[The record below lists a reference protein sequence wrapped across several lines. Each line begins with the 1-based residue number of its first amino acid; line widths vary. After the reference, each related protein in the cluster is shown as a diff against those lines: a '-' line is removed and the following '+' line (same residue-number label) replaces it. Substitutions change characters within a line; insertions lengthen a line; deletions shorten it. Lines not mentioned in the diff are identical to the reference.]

1 MATPTKPLRRVGI
14 LLISVS
20 LFTSLVASAPSATVQ
35 AEPLPPVGVVIR
47 GHGNGHGRGLS
58 QYGSLGWAT
67 KLGATWQDILNFYY
81 GGSGRVL
88 ASLTEADASA
98 TPGGVMSVRLQTL
111 DARPTAV
118 ISDNI
123 TASWT
128 GAAGKFGG
136 LVARM
141 VSNNVYDVY
150 GIPTATCAADTDNPA
165 GFTLIGDNVAGPID
179 FVSAQG
185 SVPTAIAPTDLLGVC
200 EPPTTTYKTGR
211 IRYYRGSIRSTV
223 DILGNRRTVNM
234 LNAESY
240 LRGVVPRES
249 PAGWGDIASGLGMNA
264 LRAQSV
270 AARSYSL
277 SEARYTYAKTCDT
290 QDCQV
295 YGGAALRNVGSK
307 TSSVIEDRRTDQ
319 AITDTAGYVM
329 KDSLNTIMRTEF
341 TSSNGGRTAGG
352 QFPAQIDNGD
362 IAADAVLQSWSRLL
376 SANDLQ
382 KAFPTIGVFTSITT
396 SHDGLGGDW
405 NGYATSVVIT
415 GTAGTVTRTGWQF
428 RNDFDLNSP
437 WYETF
442 PIAAADPAS
451 PPVGSILFVGDS
463 VGESIATEFSAI
475 VTPAYPVMN
484 YQSCS
489 GRGMAGAGCLFTVAA
504 PQIKSDGVGVV
515 NSLDAPAIAIVE
527 LGYNDDPTTFDGEVQ
542 QMLAALISKGV
553 QRVIFV
559 NMSTRSTTR
568 NYAKSNA
575 VLDAAAAKNPG
586 ITIFDW
592 NTATSGAN
600 QWRWFDNKSLCCFVH
615 LSTTGQAEFALFL
628 RQQLDAL
635 RPSGSLPTTA
645 AVAPLMLGLPLA
657 KKNTGAMVTV
667 VQKKLNLALNL
678 VGKSRLATDGA
689 FGAGTE
695 RAVRAF
701 QTVSVLPVSGIVD
714 RATWDALGLAGR
726 IDLAVLKVGSRHP
739 AVSSLQQALSKV
751 LKKKISNTGVFT
763 TSLANDVKLF
773 QKRVKLPVN
782 GRVGPSTWKVLTAT
796 AALTNP

>member
-14 LLISVS
+14 LLIFAS
-20 LFTSLVASAPSATVQ
+20 LLTSFLASAPIATVQ
-35 AEPLPPVGVVIR
+35 AEPLPPVGVIIR

-67 KLGATWQDILNFYY
+67 KLGASWQDILNFYY

-88 ASLTEADASA
+88 APLTEADASA

-123 TASWT
+123 TASWA
-128 GAAGKFGG
+128 GAAAKFGG

-150 GIPTATCAADTDNPA
+150 GIATATCAADTDNPA

-211 IRYYRGSIRSTV
+211 IRYYRGSIRATV

-234 LNAESY
+234 LNADAY

-249 PAGWGDIASGLGMNA
+249 PAGWGDIAGGLGMNA

-290 QDCQV
+290 EDCQV

-319 AITDTAGYVM
+319 AIIDTAGYVI
-329 KDSLNTIMRTEF
+329 KDSRNAIMRTEF

-376 SANDLQ
+376 SATDLQ
-382 KAFPTIGVFTSITT
+382 KAFPAIGVFTSITT
-396 SHDGLGGDW
+396 AHDGLGGDW
-405 NGYATSVVIT
+405 NGYTTSVVIT
-415 GTAGTVTRTGWQF
+415 GTAGSVTRTGWQF

-442 PIAAADPAS
+442 PVTATDPAS
-451 PPVGSILFVGDS
+451 PPVGSILFIGDS
-463 VGESIATEFSAI
+463 VAESIASEFAAI
-475 VTPAYPVMN
+475 VTPAYPTMN
-484 YQSCS
+484 FQACA
-489 GRGMAGAGCLFTVAA
+489 GRGMAGAGCLFTVTA
-504 PQIKSDGVGVV
+504 PQINSDGVGVV
-515 NSLDAPAIAIVE
+515 NTLDAPAIAIVE
-527 LGYNDDPTTFDGEVQ
+527 LGYNDDPATFEGEVQ

-559 NMSTRSTTR
+559 NMSTRSTKR
-568 NYAKSNA
+568 NYAKSNEA
-575 VLDAAAAKNPG
+575 LAAAAAKNPG
-586 ITIFDW
+586 ISIFDW
-592 NTATSGAN
+592 NTASSAAN
-600 QWRWFDNKSLCCFVH
+600 QWRWFDNKSLCCYVH

-635 RPSGSLPTTA
+635 RPAGTLPTTA

-657 KKNTGAMVTV
+657 KNNTGAMVTV

-689 FGAGTE
+689 FGSGTE

-701 QTVSVLPVSGIVD
+701 QTLSVLPVSGIVD

-751 LKKKISNTGVFT
+751 LKKKISSTGVFT
-763 TSLANDVKLF
+763 SSLANDVKLF
-773 QKRVKLPVN
+773 QKRVKLPVS
-782 GRVGPSTWKVLTAT
+782 GRVGPSTWKVLTAA
-796 AALTNP
+796 AALTSP

>member
-1 MATPTKPLRRVGI
+1 MATPTRPHRRVGI
-14 LLISVS
+14 LLVFVS
-20 LFTSLVASAPSATVQ
+20 LITSVLASAPNAAVH
-35 AEPLPPVGVVIR
+35 AEPLPPVGVIIR

-67 KLGATWQDILNFYY
+67 KLSASWQDILNFYY
-81 GGSGRVL
+81 GGSGRTL
-88 ASLTEADASA
+88 ATLTEADAVA

-111 DARPTAV
+111 DAQSTAV
-118 ISDNI
+118 ISDNV

-128 GAAGKFGG
+128 GAAGAYGA

-141 VSNNVYDVY
+141 VANNVYDIY
-150 GIPTATCAADTDNPA
+150 AAPTATCAADVENPT

-179 FVSAQG
+179 FVSSQG

-200 EPPTTTYKTGR
+200 EPPSTTFKNGR
-211 IRYYRGSIRSTV
+211 IRYYRGSIRATI
-223 DILGNRRTVNM
+223 DILGNRRTVNL
-234 LNAESY
+234 LNAEAY

-249 PAGWGDIASGLGMNA
+249 PAGWGDIAGGLGMNA

-290 QDCQV
+290 EDCQV
-295 YGGAALRNVGSK
+295 YGGAALRTVGSK
-307 TSSVIEDRRTDQ
+307 TAAVIEDKRTDQ
-319 AITDTAGYVM
+319 AIVDTTGYVI
-329 KDSLNTIMRTEF
+329 KDSRNTIMRTEF

-352 QFPAQIDNGD
+352 QFPAQLDNGD
-362 IAADAVLQSWSRLL
+362 IAADAALQSWSRLL
-376 SANDLQ
+376 SSADLQ
-382 KAFPTIGVFTSITT
+382 RAFPAIGVFTSITT

-405 NGYATSVVIT
+405 NGYTTSVVIT
-415 GTAGTVTRTGWQF
+415 GTAGSVTRTGWQF

-442 PIAAADPAS
+442 TVAAADPAS
-451 PPVGSILFVGDS
+451 PSVGSILFIGDS
-463 VGESIATEFSAI
+463 VAESIASEFAAI
-475 VTPAYPVMN
+475 VTPAYPTMN
-484 YQSCS
+484 FQACA
-489 GRGMAGAGCLFTVAA
+489 GRGMAGAGCLFPVTA
-504 PQIKSDGVGVV
+504 PQINSDGVGVV
-515 NSLDAPAIAIVE
+515 NTLDAPAIAIVE
-527 LGYNDDPTTFDGEVQ
+527 LGYNDDPATFEGEVQ
-542 QMLAALISKGV
+542 QILAALISKAV

-559 NMSTRSTTR
+559 NMSTRSTKR
-568 NYAKSNA
+568 NYAQSNE
-575 VLDAAAAKNPG
+575 VLAAAAAKNPG
-586 ITIFDW
+586 ISIFDW
-592 NTATSGAN
+592 NTASSAAN

-635 RPSGSLPTTA
+635 RPAGTLPTTV

-657 KKNTGAMVTV
+657 KKNAGAMVTV
-667 VQKKLNLALNL
+667 VQKKLNIALNL
-678 VGKSRLATDGA
+678 VGKARLATDGA
-689 FGAGTE
+689 FGPGTE

-701 QTVSVLPVSGIVD
+701 QTASVLPVSGIVD

-726 IDLAVLKVGSRHP
+726 VDLAVLKVGSRHP

-751 LKKKISNTGVFT
+751 LKKKIANTGVYT
-763 TSLANDVKLF
+763 VALANDVKLF

-782 GRVGPSTWKVLTAT
+782 GRVGPSTWKMLTAT
-796 AALTNP
+796 AALTSP

>member
-1 MATPTKPLRRVGI
+1 MATPTRPLRRVGI
-14 LLISVS
+14 LLIFAS
-20 LFTSLVASAPSATVQ
+20 LVTSLLASTPVATVK
-35 AEPLPPVGVVIR
+35 AEPLPPVGVIIR

-67 KLGATWQDILNFYY
+67 KLGASWQDILNFYY
-81 GGSGRVL
+81 GGSSRTI
-88 ASLTEADASA
+88 ATLTEDDASA
-98 TPGGVMSVRLQTL
+98 LPGGVMSVRLQTL

-123 TASWT
+123 TASWA
-128 GAAGKFGG
+128 GAAGKYGG

-141 VSNNVYDVY
+141 VSNNVYDIY
-150 GIPTATCAADTDNPA
+150 GIATATCAADTDNPA

-185 SVPTAIAPTDLLGVC
+185 SVPTAVAPSDLLGVC
-200 EPPTTTYKTGR
+200 EPATTTYKTGR
-211 IRYYRGSIRSTV
+211 IRYYRGSIRSTI
-223 DILGNRRTVNM
+223 DILGNRRTVNI

-249 PAGWGDIASGLGMNA
+249 PAGWGDIAGGLGMNA

-290 QDCQV
+290 EDCQV

-319 AITDTAGYVM
+319 AIIDTAGYVI
-329 KDSLNTIMRTEF
+329 KDSRNAIMRTEF

-376 SANDLQ
+376 SATDLQ
-382 KAFPTIGVFTSITT
+382 KAFPAIGVFTSITT

-415 GTAGTVTRTGWQF
+415 GTAGSVTRTGWQF

-442 PIAAADPAS
+442 PVTATDPAS
-451 PPVGSILFVGDS
+451 PPVGSILFIGDS
-463 VGESIATEFSAI
+463 VAESIASEFAAI
-475 VTPAYPVMN
+475 VTPAYPTMN
-484 YQSCS
+484 FQACA
-489 GRGMAGAGCLFTVAA
+489 GRGMAGAGCLFTVTA
-504 PQIKSDGVGVV
+504 PQINSDGVGVV
-515 NSLDAPAIAIVE
+515 NTLDTPAIAIVE
-527 LGYNDDPTTFDGEVQ
+527 LGYNDDPATFEGEVQ

-559 NMSTRSTTR
+559 NMSTRSTKR
-568 NYAKSNA
+568 NYAKSNE
-575 VLDAAAAKNPG
+575 VLAAAAAKNPG
-586 ITIFDW
+586 ISIFDW
-592 NTATSGAN
+592 NTASSAAN
-600 QWRWFDNKSLCCFVH
+600 QWRWFDNKSLCCYVH

-635 RPSGSLPTTA
+635 RPAGTLPTTA
-645 AVAPLMLGLPLA
+645 VVAPLMLGLPLA
-657 KKNTGAMVTV
+657 KKNSGAMVTI
-667 VQKKLNLALNL
+667 VQKKLNIALNL

-689 FGAGTE
+689 FGSGTE

-701 QTVSVLPVSGIVD
+701 QTASVLPVSGIVD

-739 AVSSLQQALSKV
+739 AVSSLQQALAKV
-751 LKKKISNTGVFT
+751 LKKKIATTGVFT

-782 GRVGPSTWKVLTAT
+782 GRVGPSTWKVLTAA
-796 AALTNP
+796 AALTSP

>member
-1 MATPTKPLRRVGI
+1 MATPTRPLRRVGI
-14 LLISVS
+14 LLIFVS
-20 LFTSLVASAPSATVQ
+20 LLTSFIASAPVATVQ
-35 AEPLPPVGVVIR
+35 ADPLPPIGVVIR

-67 KLGATWQDILNFYY
+67 KLGASWQDILNFYY
-81 GGSGRVL
+81 GGSGRTL
-88 ASLTEADASA
+88 ATLTEADAAA

-128 GAAGKFGG
+128 GAAGAYGG

-141 VSNNVYDVY
+141 VANNVYDIY
-150 GIPTATCAADTDNPA
+150 AAPTATCAADTDNPA

-179 FVSAQG
+179 FVSSQG
-185 SVPTAIAPTDLLGVC
+185 SVLTAVSPTDLLGVC
-200 EPPTTTYKTGR
+200 EPPSTTYKTGR
-211 IRYYRGSIRSTV
+211 IRYYRGSIRATI
-223 DILGNRRTVNM
+223 DILGNRRTVNS

-249 PAGWGDIASGLGMNA
+249 PAGWGDIAGGLGMNA
-264 LRAQSV
+264 LRVQSV

-277 SEARYTYAKTCDT
+277 SEARYSYAKTCDT
-290 QDCQV
+290 EDCQV
-295 YGGAALRNVGSK
+295 YGGAGLRTVGSK
-307 TSSVIEDRRTDQ
+307 TAAVIEDRRTDQ
-319 AITDTAGYVM
+319 AIVDTAGYVI
-329 KDSLNTIMRTEF
+329 KDSRNAIMRTEF

-352 QFPAQIDNGD
+352 QFPVQIDNGD
-362 IAADAVLQSWSRLL
+362 IAADAALQSWSRIL
-376 SANDLQ
+376 SAADLQ
-382 KAFPTIGVFTSITT
+382 RVFPSIGVFTSMTT

-405 NGYATSVVIT
+405 NGYTTSVVIT
-415 GTAGTVTRTGWQF
+415 GTAGSVTRTGWQF
-428 RNDFDLNSP
+428 RSDFDLNAP
-437 WYETF
+437 WYEAF
-442 PIAAADPAS
+442 PVAAPDPAS

-463 VGESIATEFSAI
+463 VGESIATEFAAI

-484 YQSCS
+484 YQSCA

-504 PQIKSDGVGVV
+504 PQINADGVGVV
-515 NSLDAPAIAIVE
+515 NGLDAPAIAIVE
-527 LGYNDDPTTFDGEVQ
+527 LGYNDDPATIEGEVQ
-542 QMLAALISKGV
+542 QMLAALTSKGV

-568 NYAKSNA
+568 NYAKSND
-575 VLDAAAAKNPG
+575 VLAAAAAKNPS
-586 ITIFDW
+586 ISIFDW
-592 NTATSGAN
+592 NAASSGAN
-600 QWRWFDNKSLCCFVH
+600 QWRWFDNASLCCFVH

-635 RPSGSLPTTA
+635 RSAGTLPTTG

-667 VQKKLNLALNL
+667 VQKKLNLALKL
-678 VGKSRLATDGA
+678 VGKKRLVTDGA

-701 QTVSVLPVSGIVD
+701 QTASVLPVSGIVD

-751 LKKKISNTGVFT
+751 LKKKITNTGVFT
-763 TSLANDVKLF
+763 TALANDVKLF

-782 GRVGPSTWKVLTAT
+782 GRVGPSTWKVLTAAVART
-796 AALTNP
+796 SP

>member
-1 MATPTKPLRRVGI
+1 MAAPTRPLRRVGI
-14 LLISVS
+14 LLMFAS
-20 LFTSLVASAPSATVQ
+20 LLTSIVASTSSTAVQ

-67 KLGATWQDILNFYY
+67 KLGSSWQDILNFYY
-81 GGSGRVL
+81 GGNGRVL
-88 ASLTEADASA
+88 TTLTEADSA
-98 TPGGVMSVRLQTL
+98 AAPGGMMSVRLQTL

-118 ISDNI
+118 ISDNS

-128 GAAGKFGG
+128 GAAGTYGG

-141 VSNNVYDVY
+141 VSNNVYDIY
-150 GIPTATCAADTDNPA
+150 GIASATCAADTDNPA

-179 FVSAQG
+179 FISTQG
-185 SVPTAIAPTDLLGVC
+185 SIPTAVSPTDLLGVC
-200 EPPTTTYKTGR
+200 EPPSTTFKTGR
-211 IRYYRGSIRSTV
+211 IRYYRGSIRATI
-223 DILGNRRTVNM
+223 DILGNRRTVNI
-234 LNAESY
+234 LNAELY

-249 PAGWGDIASGLGMNA
+249 PAGWGDIDGGLGMNA

-277 SEARYTYAKTCDT
+277 SEARYSYAKTCDT
-290 QDCQV
+290 EDCQV
-295 YGGAALRNVGSK
+295 YGGAGLRTVGSK
-307 TSSVIEDRRTDQ
+307 TASVIEDKRTDQ
-319 AITDTAGYVM
+319 AIADTAGYVI
-329 KDSLNTIMRTEF
+329 KDSRNTIMRTEF

-362 IAADAVLQSWSRLL
+362 IAADAALQSWSRLL
-376 SANDLQ
+376 SAADLQ

-415 GTAGTVTRTGWQF
+415 GTAGSVTRTGWQF

-442 PIAAADPAS
+442 PVAAADPAS
-451 PPVGSILFVGDS
+451 PPVGSILFIGDS
-463 VGESIATEFSAI
+463 VGESIATEFAAI

-484 YQSCS
+484 YQSCA
-489 GRGMAGAGCLFTVAA
+489 GRGMAGSSCLFNVAA
-504 PQIKSDGVGVV
+504 SQIKSDGVGVV
-515 NSLDAPAIAIVE
+515 NALDAPAIAVVE
-527 LGYNDDPTTFDGEVQ
+527 LGYNDDPATFEGEVQ

-559 NMSTRSTTR
+559 NMSTRSTSR

-575 VLDAAAAKNPG
+575 VLAAAAEKNPG
-586 ITIFDW
+586 ISIFDW
-592 NTATSGAN
+592 NAASSAPH
-600 QWRWFDNKSLCCFVH
+600 QWRWFDNASLCCYVH
-615 LSTTGQAEFALFL
+615 LSTTGQTEFALFL

-635 RPSGSLPTTA
+635 RPAGTLPTTA

-657 KKNTGAMVTV
+657 KKNAGAMVTV
-667 VQKKLNLALNL
+667 VQKKLNLALKL
-678 VGKSRLATDGA
+678 AGKSRLATDGA
-689 FGAGTE
+689 FGTGTE

-701 QTVSVLPVSGIVD
+701 QTASVLPVSGIVD

-726 IDLAVLKVGSRHP
+726 MDLAVLKVGSRHP
-739 AVSSLQQALSKV
+739 AVSSLQQALAKV
-751 LKKKISNTGVFT
+751 LKKKIATTGVFT
-763 TSLANDVKLF
+763 TALANDVKLF
-773 QKRVKLPVN
+773 QKRVKLPVS

-796 AALTNP
+796 SALAIP

>member
-14 LLISVS
+14 FLIFASLLSSFI
-20 LFTSLVASAPSATVQ
+20 ASAPIATVQ

-67 KLGATWQDILNFYY
+67 KLGASWQDILNFYY

-88 ASLTEADASA
+88 APLTEADAGA

-123 TASWT
+123 TASWS
-128 GAAGKFGG
+128 GAAGTFGG

-150 GIPTATCAADTDNPA
+150 GIATSTCAADTDNPA
-165 GFTLIGDNVAGPID
+165 GFTLIGDNVPGPID
-179 FVSAQG
+179 FVTAQG
-185 SVPTAIAPTDLLGVC
+185 SVLTAIAPTDLLGVC
-200 EPPTTTYKTGR
+200 EPPTTTYKNGR
-211 IRYYRGSIRSTV
+211 IRYYRGSIRSTI
-223 DILGNRRTVNM
+223 DILGNRRTVNI

-290 QDCQV
+290 EDCQV

-319 AITDTAGYVM
+319 AIVDTAGYVI
-329 KDSLNTIMRTEF
+329 KDSRNTIMRTEF

-376 SANDLQ
+376 SATDLQ

-442 PIAAADPAS
+442 PVAAADPAS

-463 VGESIATEFSAI
+463 VGESITTEFAAI

-484 YQSCS
+484 YQSCA
-489 GRGMAGAGCLFTVAA
+489 GRGMAGAGCLFTVAT
-504 PQIKSDGVGVV
+504 PQVNTDGVGVF
-515 NSLDAPAIAIVE
+515 NAFDAPAIAIVE
-527 LGYNDDPTTFDGEVQ
+527 LGYNDDPATFEGEVQ

-575 VLDAAAAKNPG
+575 VLDAVAAKNPG
-586 ITIFDW
+586 ISIFDW
-592 NTATSGAN
+592 NTASSAAN
-600 QWRWFDNKSLCCFVH
+600 QWRWFDNKSLCCYVH
-615 LSTTGQAEFALFL
+615 LSTTGQTEFALFL

-635 RPSGSLPTTA
+635 RPAGTLPTTVA
-645 AVAPLMLGLPLA
+645 AAPLMLGLPLA
-657 KKNTGAMVTV
+657 KKNAGSMVTV

-701 QTVSVLPVSGIVD
+701 QTASVLPVSGIVD

-726 IDLAVLKVGSRHP
+726 VDLAVLKVGARHP

-751 LKKKISNTGVFT
+751 LKKRISTTGVFT

-782 GRVGPSTWKVLTAT
+782 GRVGPSTWKMLTAT
-796 AALTNP
+796 ASLTNP

>member
-1 MATPTKPLRRVGI
+1 MATPTRPLRRVGI
-14 LLISVS
+14 LLIFAS
-20 LFTSLVASAPSATVQ
+20 LLSSFMASAPIATVQ
-35 AEPLPPVGVVIR
+35 AEPLPPVGVIIR

-67 KLGATWQDILNFYY
+67 KLGASWQDILNFYY

-88 ASLTEADASA
+88 AALTDADASA
-98 TPGGVMSVRLQTL
+98 TPGGVFSVRLQTL

-123 TASWT
+123 TASWA
-128 GAAGKFGG
+128 GAAGTFGG

-150 GIPTATCAADTDNPA
+150 GIATATCAADTDNPA

-211 IRYYRGSIRSTV
+211 IRYYRGSIRSTI
-223 DILGNRRTVNM
+223 DILGNRRTVNI

-249 PAGWGDIASGLGMNA
+249 PAGWGDIAGGLGMNA

-277 SEARYTYAKTCDT
+277 SEVRYTYAKTCDT
-290 QDCQV
+290 EDCQV

-307 TSSVIEDRRTDQ
+307 TSSVIEDKRTDQ
-319 AITDTAGYVM
+319 AIIDTTGYVI
-329 KDSLNTIMRTEF
+329 KDSQNAIMRTEF

-352 QFPAQIDNGD
+352 QFPAQIDTGD

-376 SANDLQ
+376 SATDLQ
-382 KAFPTIGVFTSITT
+382 KAFPAIGVFTSITT

-405 NGYATSVVIT
+405 NGYTTSVVIT

-442 PIAAADPAS
+442 PVAAADPAS
-451 PPVGSILFVGDS
+451 PLVGSILFVGDS
-463 VGESIATEFSAI
+463 VGESIATEFAAI
-475 VTPAYPVMN
+475 VTPAFPVMN
-484 YQSCS
+484 YQSCA
-489 GRGMAGAGCLFTVAA
+489 GRGMAGASCLFTVVT
-504 PQIKSDGVGVV
+504 PQVNADGVGVI
-515 NSLDAPAIAIVE
+515 NAFDAPAIAIVE
-527 LGYNDDPTTFDGEVQ
+527 LGYNDDPATFDGEVQ

-553 QRVIFV
+553 QRVIFI

-592 NTATSGAN
+592 NTASSAAN
-600 QWRWFDNKSLCCFVH
+600 QWRWFDNKSLCCYVH

-635 RPSGSLPTTA
+635 RPAGTLPTTVA
-645 AVAPLMLGLPLA
+645 IAPLMLGLPLA

-689 FGAGTE
+689 FGSGTE

-701 QTVSVLPVSGIVD
+701 QTASVLPVSGIVD
-714 RATWDALGLAGR
+714 RSTWDALGLAGR

-739 AVSSLQQALSKV
+739 AVSSLQQALAKV
-751 LKKKISNTGVFT
+751 LKKKIATTGVFT
-763 TSLANDVKLF
+763 ASLANDVKLF
-773 QKRVKLPVN
+773 QTRVKLPVN
-782 GRVGPSTWKVLTAT
+782 GRVGPSTWKVLTAA
-796 AALTNP
+796 AALTSP

>member
-1 MATPTKPLRRVGI
+1 MFVSLLTS
-14 LLISVS
+14 LISSVPSTAVRADS
-20 LFTSLVASAPSATVQ
+20 LLSLPA
-35 AEPLPPVGVVIR
+35 LGVIIR

-58 QYGSLGWAT
+58 QYGALGWAT
-67 KLGATWQDILNFYY
+67 KLGSSWQDILNFYY
-81 GGSGRVL
+81 GGSGRTV
-88 ASLTEADASA
+88 ATLTEADAA
-98 TPGGVMSVRLQTL
+98 VTPGGIMSVRLQTL

-123 TASWT
+123 TASWA
-128 GAAGKFGG
+128 GAAGAYGG

-141 VSNNVYDVY
+141 VSNNVYDIY
-150 GIPTATCAADTDNPA
+150 GTATATCAADTDNPT

-185 SVPTAIAPTDLLGVC
+185 SVLTAIAPTDLLGAC
-200 EPPTTTYKTGR
+200 EPPSTTYKTGR
-211 IRYYRGSIRSTV
+211 IRYYRGSIRATI
-223 DILGNRRTVNM
+223 DILGNRRTVNL

-249 PAGWGDIASGLGMNA
+249 PAGWGDIAGGLGMNA

-290 QDCQV
+290 EDCQV
-295 YGGAALRNVGSK
+295 YGGAGLRTVGSN
-307 TSSVIEDRRTDQ
+307 TASVIEDKRTDL
-319 AITDTAGYVM
+319 AIADTTGYVI
-329 KDSLNTIMRTEF
+329 KDSRNTIMRTEF

-352 QFPAQIDNGD
+352 QFPTQIDNGD
-362 IAADAVLQSWSRLL
+362 IAADAALQSWSRLL
-376 SANDLQ
+376 SANDIQ
-382 KAFPTIGVFTSITT
+382 KVFPAIGVFTSMTT

-405 NGYATSVVIT
+405 NGYTTSVVIT
-415 GTAGTVTRTGWQF
+415 GTAGSVTRTGWQF
-428 RNDFDLNSP
+428 RTDFDLNSP
-437 WYETF
+437 WYAAF
-442 PIAAADPAS
+442 PVTAADPAS

-463 VGESIATEFSAI
+463 VGESIATEFAAI

-484 YQSCS
+484 YQSCA

-515 NSLDAPAIAIVE
+515 NTLDAPAVAIVE
-527 LGYNDDPTTFDGEVQ
+527 LGYNDDPAAFDGEVQ
-542 QMLAALISKGV
+542 QMLAALISKAV
-553 QRVIFV
+553 QRVIFI

-575 VLDAAAAKNPG
+575 VLAAAAEKNPG
-586 ITIFDW
+586 ITILDW
-592 NTATSGAN
+592 NAASSAAN

-635 RPSGSLPTTA
+635 RPTGTLPTTA

-657 KKNTGAMVTV
+657 KKNAGAMVKV

-678 VGKSRLATDGA
+678 AGTSRLATDGA
-689 FGAGTE
+689 FGSGTE

-701 QTVSVLPVSGIVD
+701 QTASVLPVSGIVD

-726 IDLAVLKVGSRHP
+726 IDLAVLTVGSRHP
-739 AVSSLQQALSKV
+739 AVSSLQQALAKV
-751 LKKKISNTGVFT
+751 LKKKITTTGIFT
-763 TSLANDVKLF
+763 TALANDVKLF
-773 QKRVKLPVN
+773 QKRVNLPVS
-782 GRVGPSTWKVLTAT
+782 GRVGPSTWKVLTAA
-796 AALTNP
+796 AALTSP

>member
-1 MATPTKPLRRVGI
+1 MSAS
-14 LLISVS
+14 LL
-20 LFTSLVASAPSATVQ
+20 TSIVASTSSTAVQ

-67 KLGATWQDILNFYY
+67 KLGSSWQDILNFYY

-88 ASLTEADASA
+88 TTLTEADAA
-98 TPGGVMSVRLQTL
+98 AAPGGIMSVRLQTL

-118 ISDNI
+118 ISDNS

-128 GAAGKFGG
+128 GAAGTYGG

-141 VSNNVYDVY
+141 VSNNVYDIY
-150 GIPTATCAADTDNPA
+150 GIASATCAADTDNPA
-165 GFTLIGDNVAGPID
+165 GFTLVGDNVAGPID
-179 FVSAQG
+179 FVSTQG
-185 SVPTAIAPTDLLGVC
+185 SIPTAVSPTDLLGVC
-200 EPPTTTYKTGR
+200 EPPSTTYKTGR
-211 IRYYRGSIRSTV
+211 IRYYRGSIRATI
-223 DILGNRRTVNM
+223 DILGNRRTVNL

-249 PAGWGDIASGLGMNA
+249 PAGWGDIAGGLGMNA

-277 SEARYTYAKTCDT
+277 SEVRYSYAKTCDT
-290 QDCQV
+290 EDCQV
-295 YGGAALRNVGSK
+295 YGGAGLRTVGSK
-307 TSSVIEDRRTDQ
+307 TASVIEDRRTDQ
-319 AITDTAGYVM
+319 AIADTAGHVI
-329 KDSLNTIMRTEF
+329 KDSRNTIMRTEF

-362 IAADAVLQSWSRLL
+362 IAADAALQSWSRLL
-376 SANDLQ
+376 SATDLQ

-405 NGYATSVVIT
+405 NGYTTSVVIT
-415 GTAGTVTRTGWQF
+415 GTAGSVTRTGWQF

-442 PIAAADPAS
+442 PVAAADPAS

-463 VGESIATEFSAI
+463 VGESIATEFAAI

-484 YQSCS
+484 YQSCA
-489 GRGMAGAGCLFTVAA
+489 GRGMAGSSCLFTVAA

-515 NSLDAPAIAIVE
+515 NALDAPAIAVVE
-527 LGYNDDPTTFDGEVQ
+527 LGYNDDPATFEGEVQ

-559 NMSTRSTTR
+559 NMSTRSTSR

-575 VLDAAAAKNPG
+575 VLVAAAEKNPG
-586 ITIFDW
+586 ISIFDW
-592 NTATSGAN
+592 NTASSAPH
-600 QWRWFDNKSLCCFVH
+600 QWRWFDNASLCCYVH

-635 RPSGSLPTTA
+635 RPAGTLPTTV

-667 VQKKLNLALNL
+667 VQKKLNLALKL

-689 FGAGTE
+689 FGIGTE

-701 QTVSVLPVSGIVD
+701 QTASVLPVSGIVD

-751 LKKKISNTGVFT
+751 LKKKIASTGIFT
-763 TSLANDVKLF
+763 TALANDVKLF
-773 QKRVKLPVN
+773 QKRVKLPVS
-782 GRVGPSTWKVLTAT
+782 GRVGPSTWKVLTA
-796 AALTNP
+796 ASALTSP

>member
-1 MATPTKPLRRVGI
+1 MATPTRPLRRVGN
-14 LLISVS
+14 LLLFAS
-20 LFTSLVASAPSATVQ
+20 LVTSLLASAPITTVQ
-35 AEPLPPVGVVIR
+35 AEPLPPVGVIIR

-67 KLGATWQDILNFYY
+67 KLGASWQDILNFYY

-88 ASLTEADASA
+88 APLTEADASA

-123 TASWT
+123 TASWA
-128 GAAGKFGG
+128 GAATKFGG

-150 GIPTATCAADTDNPA
+150 GIATATCAADTDNPA

-211 IRYYRGSIRSTV
+211 IRYYRGSIRATV

-234 LNAESY
+234 LNAEAY

-249 PAGWGDIASGLGMNA
+249 PAGWGDIAGGLGMNA

-319 AITDTAGYVM
+319 AIIDTAGYVI
-329 KDSLNTIMRTEF
+329 KDSRNTIMRTEF

-376 SANDLQ
+376 SATDLQ
-382 KAFPTIGVFTSITT
+382 KAFPAIGVFTSITT
-396 SHDGLGGDW
+396 AHDGLGGDW

-442 PIAAADPAS
+442 PVAAADTAS
-451 PPVGSILFVGDS
+451 PPVGSILFIGDS
-463 VGESIATEFSAI
+463 VGESIATEFAAI

-527 LGYNDDPTTFDGEVQ
+527 LGYNDDPATFDGEVQ

-592 NTATSGAN
+592 NTASSAAN

-635 RPSGSLPTTA
+635 RPAGTLPTTA

-657 KKNTGAMVTV
+657 KNNSGAMVTV

-689 FGAGTE
+689 FGSGTE

-701 QTVSVLPVSGIVD
+701 QTLSVLPVSGIVD

-751 LKKKISNTGVFT
+751 LKKKIATTGVFT

-796 AALTNP
+796 AALTSP

>member
-1 MATPTKPLRRVGI
+1 MATPTRPLRRVGI
-14 LLISVS
+14 LLVFVS
-20 LFTSLVASAPSATVQ
+20 LLTSFIASVPNTAVH
-35 AEPLPPVGVVIR
+35 AEPLPPLGVVIR

-58 QYGSLGWAT
+58 QYGALGWAT
-67 KLGATWQDILNFYY
+67 KLGSSWQDILNFYY
-81 GGSGRVL
+81 GGSGRTV
-88 ASLTEADASA
+88 AMLTEADATA

-118 ISDNI
+118 ISDNV

-128 GAAGKFGG
+128 GAAGSFGG

-141 VSNNVYDVY
+141 VSNNVYDIY
-150 GIPTATCAADTDNPA
+150 GSATATCAADTDNPA

-179 FVSAQG
+179 FVSAKG
-185 SVPTAIAPTDLLGVC
+185 SVPTAVSPTDLLGVC
-200 EPPTTTYKTGR
+200 EPPSTTYKTGR
-211 IRYYRGSIRSTV
+211 IRYYRGSIRATI
-223 DILGNRRTVNM
+223 DILGNRRTVNL
-234 LNAESY
+234 LNSESY

-290 QDCQV
+290 EDCQV
-295 YGGAALRNVGSK
+295 YGGAGLRNVGSK
-307 TSSVIEDRRTDQ
+307 TASVIEDKRTDQ
-319 AITDTAGYVM
+319 AIVDTAGYLI
-329 KDSLNTIMRTEF
+329 KDSRNAIMRTEF

-362 IAADAVLQSWSRLL
+362 IAADAALQSWSRLL
-376 SANDLQ
+376 SAADLQ
-382 KAFPTIGVFTSITT
+382 KAFPAIGVFTSMTT
-396 SHDGLGGDW
+396 AHDGLGGDW
-405 NGYATSVVIT
+405 NGYTTSVVIT
-415 GTAGTVTRTGWQF
+415 GTAGSVTRTGWQF
-428 RNDFDLNSP
+428 RSDFDLNSP
-437 WYETF
+437 WYEAF
-442 PIAAADPAS
+442 PVAATDPAS

-463 VGESIATEFSAI
+463 VGESIATEFAAI

-484 YQSCS
+484 FQSCA
-489 GRGMAGAGCLFTVAA
+489 GRGMAGAGCLFAVTT
-504 PQIKSDGVGVV
+504 PQINADGVGVV
-515 NSLDAPAIAIVE
+515 NGLEAPAIAVVE
-527 LGYNDDPTTFDGEVQ
+527 LGYNDDPATFESEVQ
-542 QMLAALISKGV
+542 QMLAALISKAV

-559 NMSTRSTTR
+559 NMSTRSTKR
-568 NYAKSNA
+568 NYAQSNA
-575 VLDAAAAKNPG
+575 VLTAAAEKNPG

-592 NTATSGAN
+592 NAASSSAH
-600 QWRWFDNKSLCCFVH
+600 QWRWFDNSSLCCYVH

-635 RPSGSLPTTA
+635 RPAGSLPTTA

-657 KKNTGAMVTV
+657 KKNAGAMVTV
-667 VQKKLNLALNL
+667 VQKKLNIALNL
-678 VGKSRLATDGA
+678 VGKARLATDGA
-689 FGAGTE
+689 FGPGTE

-701 QTVSVLPVSGIVD
+701 QTASVLPVSGIVD

-726 IDLAVLKVGSRHP
+726 ADLAVLKVGSRHP

-751 LKKKISNTGVFT
+751 LKKKIANTGVFT
-763 TSLANDVKLF
+763 TALANDVKLF

-782 GRVGPSTWKVLTAT
+782 GRVGPSTWKVLTAA
-796 AALTNP
+796 AALTSP

>member
-1 MATPTKPLRRVGI
+1 MATPTRPLRRVGI
-14 LLISVS
+14 LLIFVS
-20 LFTSLVASAPSATVQ
+20 LLTSFIASAPVATVQ
-35 AEPLPPVGVVIR
+35 ADPLPPIGVVIR

-67 KLGATWQDILNFYY
+67 KLGASWQDILNFYY
-81 GGSGRVL
+81 GGSGRTL
-88 ASLTEADASA
+88 ATLTEADAAA

-128 GAAGKFGG
+128 GAAGTYGG

-141 VSNNVYDVY
+141 VANNVYDIY
-150 GIPTATCAADTDNPA
+150 AAPTATCAADTDNPA

-179 FVSAQG
+179 FVSSQG
-185 SVPTAIAPTDLLGVC
+185 SVLTAVSPTDLLGVC
-200 EPPTTTYKTGR
+200 EPPSTTYKTGR
-211 IRYYRGSIRSTV
+211 IRYYRGSIRATI
-223 DILGNRRTVNM
+223 DILGNRRTVNS

-249 PAGWGDIASGLGMNA
+249 PAGWGDIAGGLGMNA

-277 SEARYTYAKTCDT
+277 SEARYSYAKTCDT
-290 QDCQV
+290 EDCQV
-295 YGGAALRNVGSK
+295 YGGAGLRTVGSK
-307 TSSVIEDRRTDQ
+307 TAAVIEDRRTDQ
-319 AITDTAGYVM
+319 AIVDTAGYVI
-329 KDSLNTIMRTEF
+329 KDSRNAIMRTEF

-362 IAADAVLQSWSRLL
+362 IAADAALQSWSRIL
-376 SANDLQ
+376 SAADLQ
-382 KAFPTIGVFTSITT
+382 RVFPSIGVFTSMTT

-405 NGYATSVVIT
+405 NGYTTSVVIT
-415 GTAGTVTRTGWQF
+415 GTAGSVTRTGWQF
-428 RNDFDLNSP
+428 RSDFDLNAP
-437 WYETF
+437 WYEAF
-442 PIAAADPAS
+442 PVAAPDPAS

-463 VGESIATEFSAI
+463 VGESIATEFAAI

-484 YQSCS
+484 YQSCA

-504 PQIKSDGVGVV
+504 PQINADGVGVV
-515 NSLDAPAIAIVE
+515 NGLDAPAIAIVE
-527 LGYNDDPTTFDGEVQ
+527 LGYNDDPATIEGEVQ
-542 QMLAALISKGV
+542 QMLAALTSKGV

-568 NYAKSNA
+568 NYAKSND
-575 VLDAAAAKNPG
+575 VLAAAAAKNPS
-586 ITIFDW
+586 ISIFDW
-592 NTATSGAN
+592 NTASSVAN
-600 QWRWFDNKSLCCFVH
+600 QWRWFDNASLCCFVH

-635 RPSGSLPTTA
+635 RSAGTLPTTA

-657 KKNTGAMVTV
+657 KKNTGAMITV
-667 VQKKLNLALNL
+667 VQKKLNLALKL
-678 VGKSRLATDGA
+678 VGKKRLVTDGA

-701 QTVSVLPVSGIVD
+701 QTASVLPVSGIVD

-751 LKKKISNTGVFT
+751 LKKKITNTGVFT
-763 TSLANDVKLF
+763 TALANDVKLF

-782 GRVGPSTWKVLTAT
+782 GRVGPSTWKVLTAAVART
-796 AALTNP
+796 SP

>member
-14 LLISVS
+14 LLIFAS
-20 LFTSLVASAPSATVQ
+20 LLTSLLASAPIASVQ
-35 AEPLPPVGVVIR
+35 AEPLPPVGVIIR

-67 KLGATWQDILNFYY
+67 KLGASWQDILNFYY

-88 ASLTEADASA
+88 TPLTEADSGA

-118 ISDNI
+118 ISDNL
-123 TASWT
+123 TASWA
-128 GAAGKFGG
+128 GAAAKFGG

-150 GIPTATCAADTDNPA
+150 GIATATCAADTDNPA

-211 IRYYRGSIRSTV
+211 IRYYRGSVRATV

-234 LNAESY
+234 LNAEAY

-249 PAGWGDIASGLGMNA
+249 PAGWGDIAGGLGMNA

-319 AITDTAGYVM
+319 AIIDTAGYVI
-329 KDSLNTIMRTEF
+329 KDSRNTIMRTEF

-376 SANDLQ
+376 SATDLQ
-382 KAFPTIGVFTSITT
+382 KAFPAIGVFTSIITA
-396 SHDGLGGDW
+396 HDGLGGDW

-442 PIAAADPAS
+442 PVAAADTAS
-451 PPVGSILFVGDS
+451 PPVGSILFIGDS
-463 VGESIATEFSAI
+463 VGESIATEFAAI

-527 LGYNDDPTTFDGEVQ
+527 LGYNDDPATFDGEVQ

-559 NMSTRSTTR
+559 NMSTRSTKR
-568 NYAKSNA
+568 NYAKSNE
-575 VLDAAAAKNPG
+575 VLAAAAAKNPG
-586 ITIFDW
+586 ISIFDW
-592 NTATSGAN
+592 NTASSAAN
-600 QWRWFDNKSLCCFVH
+600 QWRWFDNKSLCCYVH

-635 RPSGSLPTTA
+635 RPAGTLPTTA

-657 KKNTGAMVTV
+657 KNNTGAMVTV

-689 FGAGTE
+689 FGSGTE

-701 QTVSVLPVSGIVD
+701 QTLSVLPVSGIVD

-751 LKKKISNTGVFT
+751 LKKKISSTGVFT
-763 TSLANDVKLF
+763 SSLANDVKLF
-773 QKRVKLPVN
+773 QKRVKLPVS
-782 GRVGPSTWKVLTAT
+782 GRVGPSTWKVLTAA
-796 AALTNP
+796 AALTSP

>member
-1 MATPTKPLRRVGI
+1 MATPTRPLRRVGI
-14 LLISVS
+14 LLIFVS
-20 LFTSLVASAPSATVQ
+20 LLTSFIASAPVATVQ
-35 AEPLPPVGVVIR
+35 ADPLPPIGVVIR

-67 KLGATWQDILNFYY
+67 KLGASWQDILNFYY
-81 GGSGRVL
+81 GGSGRTL
-88 ASLTEADASA
+88 ATLTEADAAA

-111 DARPTAV
+111 DAKPTAV

-128 GAAGKFGG
+128 GAAGAYGG

-141 VSNNVYDVY
+141 VANNVYDIY
-150 GIPTATCAADTDNPA
+150 AAPTATCAADTDNPA

-179 FVSAQG
+179 FVSSQG
-185 SVPTAIAPTDLLGVC
+185 SVLTAVSPTDLLGVC
-200 EPPTTTYKTGR
+200 EPPSTTYKTGR
-211 IRYYRGSIRSTV
+211 IRYYRGSIRATI
-223 DILGNRRTVNM
+223 DILGNRRTVNS

-249 PAGWGDIASGLGMNA
+249 PAGWGDIAGGLGMNA

-277 SEARYTYAKTCDT
+277 SEARYSYAKTCDT
-290 QDCQV
+290 EDCQV
-295 YGGAALRNVGSK
+295 YGGAGLRTVGSK
-307 TSSVIEDRRTDQ
+307 TAAVIEDRRTDQ
-319 AITDTAGYVM
+319 AIVDTAGYVI
-329 KDSLNTIMRTEF
+329 KDSRNAIMRTEF

-362 IAADAVLQSWSRLL
+362 IAADAALQSWSRIL
-376 SANDLQ
+376 SAADLQ
-382 KAFPTIGVFTSITT
+382 RVFPSLGVFTSMTT

-405 NGYATSVVIT
+405 NGYTTSVVIT
-415 GTAGTVTRTGWQF
+415 GTAGSVTRTGWQF
-428 RNDFDLNSP
+428 RSDFDLNAP
-437 WYETF
+437 WYEAF
-442 PIAAADPAS
+442 PVAAPDPAS

-463 VGESIATEFSAI
+463 VGESIATEFAAI

-484 YQSCS
+484 YQSCA

-504 PQIKSDGVGVV
+504 PQINADGVGVV
-515 NSLDAPAIAIVE
+515 NGLDAPAIAIVE
-527 LGYNDDPTTFDGEVQ
+527 LGYNDDPATIEGEVQ
-542 QMLAALISKGV
+542 QMLAALTSKGV

-568 NYAKSNA
+568 NYAKSND
-575 VLDAAAAKNPG
+575 VLAAAAAKNPS
-586 ITIFDW
+586 ISIFDW
-592 NTATSGAN
+592 NTASSVAN
-600 QWRWFDNKSLCCFVH
+600 QWRWFDNASLCCFVH

-635 RPSGSLPTTA
+635 RSAGTLPTTA

-667 VQKKLNLALNL
+667 VQKKLNLALKL
-678 VGKSRLATDGA
+678 VGKKRLVTDGA

-701 QTVSVLPVSGIVD
+701 QTASVLPVSGIVD

-751 LKKKISNTGVFT
+751 LKKKITNTGVFT
-763 TSLANDVKLF
+763 TALANDVKLF

-782 GRVGPSTWKVLTAT
+782 GRVGPSTWKVLTAAVART
-796 AALTNP
+796 SP

>member
-67 KLGATWQDILNFYY
+67 KLGASWQDILNFYY

-88 ASLTEADASA
+88 APLTEADAGA

-123 TASWT
+123 TASWV
-128 GAAGKFGG
+128 GAPGTFGG

-185 SVPTAIAPTDLLGVC
+185 SVPAAIAPTDLLGVC

-249 PAGWGDIASGLGMNA
+249 PAGWGDIAGGLGMNA

-290 QDCQV
+290 EDCQV

-307 TSSVIEDRRTDQ
+307 TASVIEDKRTDQ
-319 AITDTAGYVM
+319 AIAETAGYVI
-329 KDSLNTIMRTEF
+329 KDSRNAIMRTEF

-362 IAADAVLQSWSRLL
+362 IAADAALQSWSRLL
-376 SANDLQ
+376 SATDLQ

-442 PIAAADPAS
+442 PVAAADPAS

-463 VGESIATEFSAI
+463 VGESIATEFAAI

-484 YQSCS
+484 YQSCA
-489 GRGMAGAGCLFTVAA
+489 GRGMAGASCLFTVAA
-504 PQIKSDGVGVV
+504 PQIKSDGVGVI
-515 NSLDAPAIAIVE
+515 NALDAPAIAIVE
-527 LGYNDDPTTFDGEVQ
+527 LGYNDDPATFDGEVQ

-592 NTATSGAN
+592 NTASSGAN

-635 RPSGSLPTTA
+635 RPSGALPTTA

-657 KKNTGAMVTV
+657 KKNSGAMVTV

>member
-1 MATPTKPLRRVGI
+1 MATPTRPLRRVGI
-14 LLISVS
+14 LLIFAS
-20 LFTSLVASAPSATVQ
+20 LLSSFMASAPIATVQ
-35 AEPLPPVGVVIR
+35 AEPLPPVGVIIR

-67 KLGATWQDILNFYY
+67 KLAASWQDILNFYY

-88 ASLTEADASA
+88 APLTEADAGA

-123 TASWT
+123 TASWA
-128 GAAGKFGG
+128 GAAGTFGG

-150 GIPTATCAADTDNPA
+150 GIATATCAADTDNPA

-179 FVSAQG
+179 FTAAQG
-185 SVPTAIAPTDLLGVC
+185 SVLTAIAPTDLLGVC

-211 IRYYRGSIRSTV
+211 IRYYRGSIRSTI
-223 DILGNRRTVNM
+223 DILGNRRTVNI

-249 PAGWGDIASGLGMNA
+249 PAGWGDIAGGLGMNA

-290 QDCQV
+290 EDCQV

-307 TSSVIEDRRTDQ
+307 TSSVIEDKRTDQ
-319 AITDTAGYVM
+319 AIIDTTGYVI
-329 KDSLNTIMRTEF
+329 KDSQNAIMRTEF

-376 SANDLQ
+376 SATDLQ
-382 KAFPTIGVFTSITT
+382 KAFPAIGVFTSITT

-405 NGYATSVVIT
+405 NGYTTSVVIT

-442 PIAAADPAS
+442 PVAAADPAS

-463 VGESIATEFSAI
+463 VGESIATEFAAI
-475 VTPAYPVMN
+475 VTPAFPVMN
-484 YQSCS
+484 YQSCA
-489 GRGMAGAGCLFTVAA
+489 GRGMAGASCLFTVAA

-527 LGYNDDPTTFDGEVQ
+527 LGYNDDPATFDGEVQ

-592 NTATSGAN
+592 NTASSAAN
-600 QWRWFDNKSLCCFVH
+600 QWRWFDNKSLCCYVH

-635 RPSGSLPTTA
+635 RPAGTLPTTVA
-645 AVAPLMLGLPLA
+645 IAPLMLGLPLA

-689 FGAGTE
+689 FGSGTE

-701 QTVSVLPVSGIVD
+701 QTASVLPVSGIVD

-739 AVSSLQQALSKV
+739 AVSSLQQALAKV
-751 LKKKISNTGVFT
+751 LKKKIATTGVFT

-773 QKRVKLPVN
+773 QQRVKLPVN
-782 GRVGPSTWKVLTAT
+782 GRVGPSTWKVLTAA
-796 AALTNP
+796 AALTSP

>member
-1 MATPTKPLRRVGI
+1 
-14 LLISVS
+14 
-20 LFTSLVASAPSATVQ
+20 
-35 AEPLPPVGVVIR
+35 
-47 GHGNGHGRGLS
+47 
-58 QYGSLGWAT
+58 
-67 KLGATWQDILNFYY
+67 
-81 GGSGRVL
+81 
-88 ASLTEADASA
+88 
-98 TPGGVMSVRLQTL
+98 
-111 DARPTAV
+111 
-118 ISDNI
+118 
-123 TASWT
+123 
-128 GAAGKFGG
+128 
-136 LVARM
+136 M

-150 GIPTATCAADTDNPA
+150 GIATSTCAADTDNPA
-165 GFTLIGDNVAGPID
+165 GFTLIGDNVPGPID
-179 FVSAQG
+179 FVTAQG
-185 SVPTAIAPTDLLGVC
+185 SVLTAIAPTDLLGVC
-200 EPPTTTYKTGR
+200 EPPTTTYKNGR
-211 IRYYRGSIRSTV
+211 IRYYRGSIRSTI
-223 DILGNRRTVNM
+223 DILGNRRTVNI

-249 PAGWGDIASGLGMNA
+249 PAGWGDIANGLGMNA

-290 QDCQV
+290 EDCQV

-319 AITDTAGYVM
+319 AIIDTTGYVI
-329 KDSLNTIMRTEF
+329 KDSRNTIMRTEF

-362 IAADAVLQSWSRLL
+362 IAADATLQSWSRLL
-376 SANDLQ
+376 SATDLQ
-382 KAFPTIGVFTSITT
+382 KAFPAIGVFTSITT

-428 RNDFDLNSP
+428 RNDFDLNSS

-442 PIAAADPAS
+442 PVAAADPAS

-463 VGESIATEFSAI
+463 VGESIATEFAAI

-484 YQSCS
+484 YQSCA
-489 GRGMAGAGCLFTVAA
+489 GRGMAGAGCLFTVVT
-504 PQIKSDGVGVV
+504 PQVNADGVGVI
-515 NSLDAPAIAIVE
+515 NAFDAPAIAIVE
-527 LGYNDDPTTFDGEVQ
+527 LGYNDDPATFEGEVQ

-592 NTATSGAN
+592 KTASSAAN
-600 QWRWFDNKSLCCFVH
+600 QWRWFDNKSLCCYVH

-635 RPSGSLPTTA
+635 RPAGTLPTTV

-657 KKNTGAMVTV
+657 KKNAGAMVTV
-667 VQKKLNLALNL
+667 VQKRLNLALNL

-701 QTVSVLPVSGIVD
+701 QTASVLPVSGIVD

-739 AVSSLQQALSKV
+739 AVSSLQQALAKV
-751 LKKKISNTGVFT
+751 LKKKVANTGVYT
-763 TSLANDVKLF
+763 TALANDVKLF
-773 QKRVKLPVN
+773 QKRVNLPVN
-782 GRVGPSTWKVLTAT
+782 GRVGPSTWKVLTA
-796 AALTNP
+796 AATLTSP

>member
-1 MATPTKPLRRVGI
+1 MATPTRPHRRVGI
-14 LLISVS
+14 LLVFIS
-20 LFTSLVASAPSATVQ
+20 LLTSLLASAPSALVQ
-35 AEPLPPVGVVIR
+35 AEPLPPLGVVIR

-67 KLGATWQDILNFYY
+67 KLGSSWQDILNFYY
-81 GGSGRVL
+81 GGGGRVL
-88 ASLTEADASA
+88 TTLTEADATA
-98 TPGGVMSVRLQTL
+98 APGGIMSIRLETL
-111 DARPTAV
+111 DARSTAV

-123 TASWT
+123 TASWS
-128 GAAGKFGG
+128 GAAGTYGG

-150 GIPTATCAADTDNPA
+150 GIATATCAANTNNPA

-179 FVSAQG
+179 FVSANG
-185 SVPTAIAPTDLLGVC
+185 SNVAAIAPTDLLGVC
-200 EPPTTTYKTGR
+200 EPPSTTYKTGR
-211 IRYYRGSIRSTV
+211 IRYYRGSIRALI
-223 DILGNRRTVNM
+223 DILGNRRTVNL
-234 LNAESY
+234 LNTESY

-249 PAGWGDIASGLGMNA
+249 PAGWGDMAGGLGMNA

-295 YGGAALRNVGSK
+295 YGGAGLRTVGSK
-307 TSSVIEDRRTDQ
+307 TASVIEDKRTDL
-319 AITDTAGYVM
+319 AIAETAGYVI
-329 KDSLNTIMRTEF
+329 KDSRNTIMRTEF

-362 IAADAVLQSWSRLL
+362 IAADAALQSWSRLL
-376 SANDLQ
+376 SASDVQ
-382 KAFPTIGVFTSITT
+382 KAFPSIGVFTSMTT

-405 NGYATSVVIT
+405 NGYTTSVVIT
-415 GTAGTVTRTGWQF
+415 GTAGSVTRTGWQF
-428 RNDFDLNSP
+428 RGDFDLNSP
-437 WYETF
+437 WYGAF
-442 PIAAADPAS
+442 PVAAADPAS

-463 VGESIATEFSAI
+463 VGESIATEFAAI

-504 PQIKSDGVGVV
+504 PQIKSDGVGVI

-527 LGYNDDPTTFDGEVQ
+527 LGYNDDPAAFEGEVQ

-575 VLDAAAAKNPG
+575 VLAAAEAKNPS
-586 ITIFDW
+586 ISIFDW
-592 NTATSGAN
+592 NTASSAPN
-600 QWRWFDNKSLCCFVH
+600 QGRWFDNTSLCCYVH

-635 RPSGSLPTTA
+635 RPTGTLPTTA
-645 AVAPLMLGLPLA
+645 ADAPIMLGLPLA

-667 VQKKLNLALNL
+667 VQKKLNLALKL

-689 FGAGTE
+689 FGSGTE

-701 QTVSVLPVSGIVD
+701 QTASVLPVSGIVD

-726 IDLAVLKVGSRHP
+726 IDLAVLKVGSQHP
-739 AVSSLQQALSKV
+739 AVSSLQQALAKV
-751 LKKKISNTGVFT
+751 LKKKITTTGVFT
-763 TSLANDVKLF
+763 TALANDVKLF
-773 QKRVKLPVN
+773 QKRVKLPVS
-782 GRVGPSTWKVLTAT
+782 GRVGPSTWKVLTAA
-796 AALTNP
+796 AALSSP

>member
-67 KLGATWQDILNFYY
+67 KLGASWQDILNFYY

-88 ASLTEADASA
+88 APLTEADAGA

-123 TASWT
+123 TASWV

-319 AITDTAGYVM
+319 AIADTAGYVI
-329 KDSLNTIMRTEF
+329 KDSRNTIMRTEF

-376 SANDLQ
+376 SATDLQ

-442 PIAAADPAS
+442 PVAAADPAS
-451 PPVGSILFVGDS
+451 PPVGSILFIGDS
-463 VGESIATEFSAI
+463 VGESIATEFAAI

-484 YQSCS
+484 YQSCA
-489 GRGMAGAGCLFTVAA
+489 GRGMAGASCLFTVAA

-527 LGYNDDPTTFDGEVQ
+527 LGYNDDPATFDGEVQ

-553 QRVIFV
+553 QRVIFI

-592 NTATSGAN
+592 NTASSAAN

-635 RPSGSLPTTA
+635 RPSGALPTTA

-657 KKNTGAMVTV
+657 KKNSGAMVTV

-678 VGKSRLATDGA
+678 VGKSRLATDGV

-796 AALTNP
+796 AALTSP

>member
-1 MATPTKPLRRVGI
+1 MATPTRPLRRVGI
-14 LLISVS
+14 LLLFAS
-20 LFTSLVASAPSATVQ
+20 LVTSLLASAPIATVQ
-35 AEPLPPVGVVIR
+35 AEPLPPVGVIIR

-67 KLGATWQDILNFYY
+67 KLGASWQDILNFYY

-88 ASLTEADASA
+88 APLTEADASA

-118 ISDNI
+118 ISDNL
-123 TASWT
+123 TASWA
-128 GAAGKFGG
+128 GAAAKFGG

-150 GIPTATCAADTDNPA
+150 GIATATCAADTDNPA

-211 IRYYRGSIRSTV
+211 IRYYRGSIRATV

-234 LNAESY
+234 LNADAY

-249 PAGWGDIASGLGMNA
+249 PAGWGDIAGGLGMNA

-290 QDCQV
+290 EDCQV

-319 AITDTAGYVM
+319 AIIDTAGYVI
-329 KDSLNTIMRTEF
+329 KDSRNAIMRTEF

-376 SANDLQ
+376 SATDLQ
-382 KAFPTIGVFTSITT
+382 KAFPAIGVFTSITT
-396 SHDGLGGDW
+396 AHDGLGGDW
-405 NGYATSVVIT
+405 NGYTTSVVIT
-415 GTAGTVTRTGWQF
+415 GTAGSVTRTGWQF

-442 PIAAADPAS
+442 PVTATDPAS
-451 PPVGSILFVGDS
+451 PPVGSILFIGDS
-463 VGESIATEFSAI
+463 VAESIASEFAAI
-475 VTPAYPVMN
+475 VTPAYPTMN
-484 YQSCS
+484 FQACA
-489 GRGMAGAGCLFTVAA
+489 GRGMAGAGCLFTVTA
-504 PQIKSDGVGVV
+504 PQINSDGVGVV
-515 NSLDAPAIAIVE
+515 NTLDAPAIAIVE
-527 LGYNDDPTTFDGEVQ
+527 LGYNDDPATFEGEVQ

-559 NMSTRSTTR
+559 NMSTRSTKR
-568 NYAKSNA
+568 NYAKSNEA
-575 VLDAAAAKNPG
+575 LAAAAAKNPG
-586 ITIFDW
+586 ISIFDW
-592 NTATSGAN
+592 NTASSAAN
-600 QWRWFDNKSLCCFVH
+600 QWRWFDNKSLCCYVH

-635 RPSGSLPTTA
+635 RPAGTLPTTA

-657 KKNTGAMVTV
+657 KNNTGAMVTV

-689 FGAGTE
+689 FGSGTE

-701 QTVSVLPVSGIVD
+701 QTLSVLPVSGIVD

-751 LKKKISNTGVFT
+751 LKKKISSTGVFT
-763 TSLANDVKLF
+763 SSLANDVKLF
-773 QKRVKLPVN
+773 QKRVKLPVS
-782 GRVGPSTWKVLTAT
+782 GRVGPSTWKVLTAA
-796 AALTNP
+796 AALTSP

>member
-1 MATPTKPLRRVGI
+1 MATPTRPLRRVGI
-14 LLISVS
+14 LLIFAS
-20 LFTSLVASAPSATVQ
+20 LLTSLLASAPIATVQ
-35 AEPLPPVGVVIR
+35 AEPLPPVGVIIR

-67 KLGATWQDILNFYY
+67 KLGASWQDILNFYY
-81 GGSGRVL
+81 GGSSRVL
-88 ASLTEADASA
+88 TPLTEADSGA

-123 TASWT
+123 TASWA
-128 GAAGKFGG
+128 GAATKFGG

-150 GIPTATCAADTDNPA
+150 GIATATCAADTDNPA

-211 IRYYRGSIRSTV
+211 IRYYRGSIRATV

-234 LNAESY
+234 LNAEAY

-249 PAGWGDIASGLGMNA
+249 PAGWGDIAGGLGMNA

-319 AITDTAGYVM
+319 AIIDTAGYVI
-329 KDSLNTIMRTEF
+329 KDSRNTIMRTEF

-376 SANDLQ
+376 SATDLQ
-382 KAFPTIGVFTSITT
+382 KAFPAIGVFTSITT
-396 SHDGLGGDW
+396 AHDGLGGDW
-405 NGYATSVVIT
+405 NGYATSVGIT

-442 PIAAADPAS
+442 PVAAADTAS
-451 PPVGSILFVGDS
+451 PPVGSILFIGDS
-463 VGESIATEFSAI
+463 VGESIATEFAAI

-527 LGYNDDPTTFDGEVQ
+527 LGYNDDPATFDGEVQ

-559 NMSTRSTTR
+559 NMSTRSTKR
-568 NYAKSNA
+568 NYAKSNE
-575 VLDAAAAKNPG
+575 VLAAAAAKNPG
-586 ITIFDW
+586 ISIFDW
-592 NTATSGAN
+592 NTASSAAN
-600 QWRWFDNKSLCCFVH
+600 QWRWFDNKSLCCYVH

-635 RPSGSLPTTA
+635 RPAGTLPTTA

-657 KKNTGAMVTV
+657 KNNTGAMVTV

-689 FGAGTE
+689 FGSGTE

-701 QTVSVLPVSGIVD
+701 QTLSVLPVSGIVD

-739 AVSSLQQALSKV
+739 AVSSLQQALAKV
-751 LKKKISNTGVFT
+751 LKKKISSTGVFT
-763 TSLANDVKLF
+763 SSLANDVKLF
-773 QKRVKLPVN
+773 QKRVKLPVS
-782 GRVGPSTWKVLTAT
+782 GRVGPSTWKVLTAA
-796 AALTNP
+796 AALTSP